1 MPMTWNPKMIP
12 TVVMR
17 VMGVTNVTRNANLA
31 ALAVAARVVV
41 AAAVKMM
48 WNVMTNAPIR
58 VRIRVTAVT
67 AATSPPPTIGKKTN
81 LVAADVPAD

>member
-1 MPMTWNPKMIP
+1 MIP

-17 VMGVTNVTRNANLA
+17 VMRVTNVTRNANLA

-67 AATSPPPTIGKKTN
+67 AVTSPPPTIGKKTN
-81 LVAADVPAD
+81 LVAVDVPAD

>member
-1 MPMTWNPKMIP
+1 MIP

-17 VMGVTNVTRNANLA
+17 VMRVTNVTRNANLA

-58 VRIRVTAVT
+58 ARIRVTAVT
-67 AATSPPPTIGKKTN
+67 VVTSPPPTIGKKTN
-81 LVAADVPAD
+81 LVAVDVPAD

>member
-1 MPMTWNPKMIP
+1 MIP

-17 VMGVTNVTRNANLA
+17 VMCVTNVTRNANLA
-31 ALAVAARVVV
+31 ALAVPARVVV

-58 VRIRVTAVT
+58 ARIRVTAVT
-67 AATSPPPTIGKKTN
+67 VVTSPPPTIGKKTN
-81 LVAADVPAD
+81 LVAVDVPAD

>member
-1 MPMTWNPKMIP
+1 MIP

-17 VMGVTNVTRNANLA
+17 VMRVTNVTRNANLA

-48 WNVMTNAPIR
+48 WNVMTNASIR

-67 AATSPPPTIGKKTN
+67 AVTSPPPMIGKKTN
-81 LVAADVPAD
+81 LVAVDVPAD